1 MQDIVSCWIHG
12 GIGNQLFQIA
22 NAYEYSKKYNKKLVF
37 LNEVY
42 LWNFHKLERKTAW
55 NTLFNNKFD
64 VLEKDIYDKIKFNTY
79 LEVKNNVYNEI
90 PEIKDNVYLKGY
102 FQSAKYFSD
111 DTKEF
116 MFNIIKSNNE
126 YVNEANL
133 LYEKIKTHFN
143 DNNDDKYFFMHFR
156 RTDYINNGTHNLLD
170 INYYNNAY
178 NLTSDSE
185 TNKYFIIFSDD
196 IEWCKNTFS
205 INKNFY
211 FVDIKN
217 LYIELIL
224 MTMIKNAI
232 IANSTFSWWGAFLG
246 EKKRV
251 IVPKQWY
258 AEGAY
263 IEKWEDIY
271 INKWERI

>member
-1 MQDIVSCWIHG
+1 
-12 GIGNQLFQIA
+12 
-22 NAYEYSKKYNKKLVF
+22 
-37 LNEVY
+37 
-42 LWNFHKLERKTAW
+42 
-55 NTLFNNKFD
+55 
-64 VLEKDIYDKIKFNTY
+64 
-79 LEVKNNVYNEI
+79 
-90 PEIKDNVYLKGY
+90 
-102 FQSAKYFSD
+102 
-111 DTKEF
+111 
-116 MFNIIKSNNE
+116 
-126 YVNEANL
+126 
-133 LYEKIKTHFN
+133 
-143 DNNDDKYFFMHFR
+143 MHFR

-246 EKKRV
+246 DKKRV